1 MMPYPPPNH
10 QSLHRWADICD
21 VDEIVAQALHVIYD
35 PINVP
40 PEDILQAPMPDDLDF
55 IKRCCKTWM
64 NNGYYSRAESVN
76 FRGTMLEIN
85 NETD

>member
-1 MMPYPPPNH
+1 MKYPPPNH
-10 QSLHRWADICD
+10 QSLHRWADLCD

-40 PEDILQAPMPDDLDF
+40 PEEILEAPMKRDIVA

-64 NNGYYSRAESVN
+64 DNGYYSRVETVN
-76 FRGTMLEIN
+76 FRGSTLRIEQ
-85 NETD
+85 

>member
-1 MMPYPPPNH
+1 MLYQPPNH
-10 QSLHRWADICD
+10 QSLHQWADICD

-40 PEDILQAPMPDDLDF
+40 PHDILTAPMPDDLNF

-64 NNGYYSRAESVN
+64 DNGYYDHTETVN
-76 FRGTMLEIN
+76 FRGLKLRIKP
-85 NETD
+85 